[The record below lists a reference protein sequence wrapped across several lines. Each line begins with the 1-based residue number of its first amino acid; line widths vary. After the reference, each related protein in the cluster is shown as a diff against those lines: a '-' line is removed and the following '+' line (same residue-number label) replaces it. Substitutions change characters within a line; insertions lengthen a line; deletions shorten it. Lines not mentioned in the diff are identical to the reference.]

1 MSPHITVAALVERE
15 GLFLMVEEKTQ
26 QGLRFNQP
34 AGHVEPGEGLLAA
47 CIREAQE
54 ETQWMVKPTAM
65 IGCYTYQSPK
75 GTLYYRFAF
84 AAELLAKQSTP
95 LDNDIVAVHWLSASD
110 IEQLWQQN
118 RLRSPIVIDLV
129 RDYQAGESYPLQ
141 LLHETHVST

>member
-47 CIREAQE
+47 CVRETQE
-54 ETQWMVKPTAM
+54 ETQWLVEPLGF
-65 IGCYTYQSPK
+65 IGCYTYQNPA

-84 AAELLAKQSTP
+84 KAQLLSLQASP
-95 LDNDIVAVHWLSASD
+95 LDPDIVAVHWLSADD
-110 IEQLWQQN
+110 IEHLWQQD
-118 RLRSPIVIDLV
+118 RLRSPIVRDLV
-129 RDYQAGESYPLQ
+129 HDHQAQQCYPLQ
-141 LLHETHVST
+141 LIHETHLPL